1 MPVSPPVEL
10 DMAALGAFHS
20 GFAILTTGLALR
32 QIQTFS
38 SESSH
43 SVVWPVG
50 LGSIVS
56 GIHLLQDSLMVSSDL
71 RFLLCSKHKSGRR
84 ENNPCVPS
92 ILSMSHPADAVA
104 WDLVFLDRF
113 SWLSR

>member
-1 MPVSPPVEL
+1 MPVDVFGSILVYCISPKLKILRRVTLTCLPFLISLTVC
-10 DMAALGAFHS
+10 HS

-71 RFLLCSKHKSGRR
+71 RFLLCSKHKSG
-84 ENNPCVPS
+84 
-92 ILSMSHPADAVA
+92 
-104 WDLVFLDRF
+104 
-113 SWLSR
+113 